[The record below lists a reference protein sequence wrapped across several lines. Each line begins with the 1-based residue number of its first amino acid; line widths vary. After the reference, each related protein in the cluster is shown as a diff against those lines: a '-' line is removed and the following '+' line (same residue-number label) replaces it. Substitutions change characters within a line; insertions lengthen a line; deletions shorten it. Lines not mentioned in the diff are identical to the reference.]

1 MKILTTRQ
9 GASFAIQDEAGSTH
23 VQAAAD
29 SPKRFTRAARL
40 ACCVGALTLAV
51 GCATGEMGQGGRT
64 AMGAGAGAAVG
75 AGLGALIG
83 DSSRAA
89 AIGAGIG
96 AVAGGIVGYNW
107 SGVKND
113 VEQSGATGLGV
124 DVTEM
129 PDGSLRVNIPSNVSF
144 DTGKYDLKPALLPVL
159 DSVARALVQHPE
171 LRAKSIGHTDSTGT
185 LQVNQT
191 LSVNRANAV
200 TNYLASRGV
209 SAARLMSEGR
219 GPHNPVADNA
229 TAAGRAMNRR
239 VELYLYAVQQ

>member
-1 MKILTTRQ
+1 MNDIKRTVRLT
-9 GASFAIQDEAGSTH
+9 
-23 VQAAAD
+23 
-29 SPKRFTRAARL
+29 
-40 ACCVGALTLAV
+40 GALAALALAA
-51 GCATGEMGQGGRT
+51 GCATNGQMGQGGRT
-64 AMGAGAGAAVG
+64 AVGAGAGAALG

-113 VEQSGATGLGV
+113 VEQSGATSLGV

-129 PDGSLRVNIPSNVSF
+129 PDGTLRVNIPSHVSF
-144 DTGKYDLKPALLPVL
+144 DTGKYDLKPELLPVL
-159 DSVARALVQHPE
+159 DSVARALAQHPE
-171 LRAKSIGHTDSTGT
+171 LRAKAVGHTDSTGSMQT
-185 LQVNQT
+185 NQT

-200 TNYLASRGV
+200 TNYLASRGI
-209 SAARLMSEGR
+209 STSRLMSEGR
-219 GPHNPVADNA
+219 GPNNPVADNA
-229 TAAGRAMNRR
+229 TAEGRAMNRR

>member
-1 MKILTTRQ
+1 MKNMTRT
-9 GASFAIQDEAGSTH
+9 AKLLS
-23 VQAAAD
+23 
-29 SPKRFTRAARL
+29 
-40 ACCVGALTLAV
+40 CVGALSLAV
-51 GCATGEMGQGGRT
+51 GCAGTGDMSQGGRT
-64 AMGAGAGAAVG
+64 AVGAGAGAALG

-113 VEQSGATGLGV
+113 VEQSGATSLGV

-129 PDGSLRVNIPSNVSF
+129 PDGTLRVNIPSHVSF
-144 DTGKYDLKPALLPVL
+144 DTGKYDLKPELLPVL
-159 DSVARALVQHPE
+159 DSVARALVQRSE
-171 LRAKSIGHTDSTGT
+171 LRAKAIGHTDSTGPMQ
-185 LQVNQT
+185 LNQT

-200 TNYLASRGV
+200 TQYIASRGV
-209 SAARLMSEGR
+209 AYDRLMSEGR
-219 GPHNPVADNA
+219 GPNNPVADNA
-229 TAAGRAMNRR
+229 TPEGRAMNRR